1 IIQNIDKRI
10 PLPDIAKG
18 LGKSMGDL
26 IHELETIVSSGTKLN
41 IQYFIDEE
49 LDDDQ
54 QDEIMEYFMQSET
67 DEIRAAEEYFDGD
80 YEEEPLRL
88 MRIKFMSEVGN

>member
-1 IIQNIDKRI
+1 MGWEDGIQVAQ
-10 PLPDIAKG
+10 IAMTSLVSERLNKQINQYRKG
-18 LGKSMGDL
+18 GKTPFFCWQNCVRL
-26 IHELETIVSSGTKLN
+26 I
-41 IQYFIDEE
+41 
-49 LDDDQ
+49 
-54 QDEIMEYFMQSET
+54 T